1 MNSSYDTEY
10 VFKGM
15 SMEKFHHEMFNLFD
29 SRHVENYGIAG
40 GDREIFNRMSL
51 HFTFLAEQIGSFKFI
66 PEQDRVKQIQKLS
79 DLFDDVISKIS
90 QVDRMNTMNNLKSL
104 EANYIPSYYYRELL
118 GEYVGGDNK

>member
-1 MNSSYDTEY
+1 MNSNYGNEN

-15 SMEKFHHEMFNLFD
+15 SMDEFHYEMINLFN
-29 SRHVENYGIAG
+29 SRHVENYGITG
-40 GDREIFNRMSL
+40 GEREIFDRMSL

-66 PEQDRVKQIQKLS
+66 PEHDRVKQIQKLS
-79 DLFDDVISKIS
+79 DLFNDVISKIS

-104 EANYIPSYYYRELL
+104 EANYNPSYYCREIL